1 MYTYYI
7 IRLDFDNGEW
17 GYVTW
22 QGGGQYSLTDDPN
35 SARIFDTHKEASDFY
50 YDYIGGKAEYRGARL
65 KKVFVT
71 TITSQ
76 YPL

>member
-1 MYTYYI
+1 MYTYYV

-22 QGGGQYSLTDDPN
+22 QGGGQYGLTDDPN
-35 SARIFDTHKEASDFY
+35 SARIFDTHEEASNFY
-50 YDYIGGKAEYRGARL
+50 YDYIGGRVEYHGARL